1 MRTHYVELLS
11 KYQGQFAE
19 ANERINER
27 NLRRLD
33 MDRYAGHLK
42 RAMEKGDREKEASNK
57 TKLEA
62 AKTNYR
68 SLNDELLRD
77 LPLLFED
84 RIQFFGP
91 LMANVTYSFNFKIKD
106 ILIYFEIKKNQ
117 YYYALSQLFRECNTI
132 TKAIIPDITN
142 VDRTTQ
148 HEHPRVTTDPGLS
161 SASHKQTGSTYEES
175 NTSTTSGNSSNR
187 LSVTYG
193 PPSTNNAPTQPTR
206 PAPSAPPMN
215 SSPRAKGL
223 FDFNTQDPSELPFR
237 AGDIITILKQDG
249 DW

>member
-106 ILIYFEIKKNQ
+106 ILIYFEIKKN
-117 YYYALSQLFRECNTI
+117 
-132 TKAIIPDITN
+132 
-142 VDRTTQ
+142 
-148 HEHPRVTTDPGLS
+148 
-161 SASHKQTGSTYEES
+161 
-175 NTSTTSGNSSNR
+175 
-187 LSVTYG
+187 
-193 PPSTNNAPTQPTR
+193 
-206 PAPSAPPMN
+206 
-215 SSPRAKGL
+215 
-223 FDFNTQDPSELPFR
+223 
-237 AGDIITILKQDG
+237 
-249 DW
+249 